1 MKTTTVNAGTK
12 PRARKRKADAPG
24 VEIRPMR
31 LEDLPEVYALGQR
44 LFTAEKLPTL
54 YRSWDEDEVMK
65 LFSAEQET
73 CLVAIAQGRVVGF
86 ALGSLMQKR
95 GSAWR
100 YGWLEWLGV
109 DPAWSR
115 RGVASRLVRQLTSL
129 FIERDA
135 RIMLVDTDEANEAAL
150 AFFRKL
156 GFGQELRHIYLSQNL
171 DSHPEAIERRERER
185 DAADEEE

>member
-1 MKTTTVNAGTK
+1 MKTSTLNSTAK
-12 PRARKRKADAPG
+12 LRRRRRRAELAAI
-24 VEIRPMR
+24 EIRPMR
-31 LEDLPEVYALGQR
+31 LEDLPAVYALGQK

-65 LFSAEQET
+65 LFSTEQET
-73 CLVAIAQGRVVGF
+73 CLVAVAGEKVVGF

-109 DPAWSR
+109 DPDWSR
-115 RGVASRLVRQLTSL
+115 RGVATRLIRQLTSL

-135 RIMLVDTDEANEAAL
+135 RIMLVDTDEANEPAL
-150 AFFRKL
+150 SFFRKI
-156 GFGQELRHIYLSQNL
+156 GFGQELRHVYLSQNL
-171 DSHPEAIERRERER
+171 DTHPEAIERR
-185 DAADEEE
+185 AKLWSEEE